1 MHALPVGRCAHTL
14 DDIFRALARPRHLLD
29 TYEAALGR
37 PLAWP
42 WSDEIRTD
50 LAAWIFRTYKPH
62 LLMLHIF
69 ATDEAQHT
77 YGPGSPE
84 AFAAIA
90 RADANVT
97 RLLETIA
104 GTDLKD
110 RTDVV
115 VVSDHG
121 FLPVSQQL

>member
-1 MHALPVGRCAHTL
+1 MMHFSC
-14 DDIFRALARPRHLLD
+14 DICSKDMSQTGAERYVL
-29 TYEAALGR
+29 
-37 PLAWP
+37 
-42 WSDEIRTD
+42 
-50 LAAWIFRTYKPH
+50 K
-62 LLMLHIF
+62 M
-69 ATDEAQHT
+69 
-77 YGPGSPE
+77 E

-121 FLPVSQQL
+121 FLPVSQQLQLNFTFKQAGLLDVDASGRIKIGRAHV